1 MGQRLCISIENHG
14 GTACNVYYHWSAYTF
29 SAIEELL
36 PIIEGFEEDGITAE
50 SDEYAI
56 AASIEH
62 HTIALPHDSRAADRN
77 NGLIAVSDDA
87 ATMQFLW
94 RAAEYS
100 IVVDL
105 TTNTFSFDVVTTYDL
120 DDADDKEAFLCWKSP
135 ELLERIKTNPEYQMP
150 IDLREVPL
158 SVDSIQ
164 MLDELLDKPYLYYAP
179 ENTVIV
185 PIC

>member
-1 MGQRLCISIENHG
+1 MGQRLCISIEKNG

-36 PIIEGFEEDGITAE
+36 PIIKGFEEDGITEE

-62 HTIALPHDSRAADRN
+62 HTNALPYDSEAADRN
-77 NGLIAVSDDA
+77 NGLIAVND

-94 RAAEYS
+94 EIAEYY
-100 IVVDL
+100 ITVDL
-105 TTNTFSFDVVTTYDL
+105 TNDTFSFGVVIKYDL
-120 DDADDKEAFLCWKSP
+120 DDADDEEAFLCWKSP

-150 IDLREVPL
+150 IDLKEVPL

>member
-1 MGQRLCISIENHG
+1 MGQRLCISIEKNG

-36 PIIEGFEEDGITAE
+36 PIIKGFEEDGITEE

-56 AASIEH
+56 ASSIER
-62 HTIALPHDSRAADRN
+62 HTKALPVDSEDADRN
-77 NGLIAVSDDA
+77 NGLIAVSA
-87 ATMQFLW
+87 ADMQYLW
-94 RAAEYS
+94 KSAEYN
-100 IVVDL
+100 IAVDL
-105 TTNTFSFDVVTTYDL
+105 TTNTFSFDVVTKYEL
-120 DDADDKEAFLCWKSP
+120 DNADDKEEFLCWKSP
-135 ELLERIKTNPEYQMP
+135 ELLERIKTNPEYQMS

>member
-1 MGQRLCISIENHG
+1 MGQRLCISIKNHG

-29 SAIEELL
+29 SAIDELL
-36 PIIEGFEEDGITAE
+36 PIIKGFEEDGITEE

-56 AASIEH
+56 ATSIEH
-62 HTIALPHDSRAADRN
+62 HTNALPHDNDDADRN
-77 NGLIAVSDDA
+77 DGLIAVNA

-94 RAAEYS
+94 EIAEYD
-100 IVVDL
+100 ITVDL

-120 DDADDKEAFLCWKSP
+120 DNADDKEAFLCWKSP
-135 ELLERIKTNPEYQMP
+135 ELLERIKTNPRYQMS
-150 IDLREVPL
+150 IDLEEVPL

-179 ENTVIV
+179 KNTVIV

>member
-1 MGQRLCISIENHG
+1 MGQRLCINIENHG
-14 GTACNVYYHWSAYTF
+14 GIACSIYYHWSAYTF
-29 SAIEELL
+29 SAIDELL
-36 PIIEGFEEDGITAE
+36 PIIKGFEEDGITEE

-62 HTIALPHDSRAADRN
+62 HTNALPHDNEAADRD
-77 NGLIAVSDDA
+77 NGLIAVNA
-87 ATMQFLW
+87 ATMQFLQKT
-94 RAAEYS
+94 AEYCIS
-100 IVVDL
+100 VDL
-105 TTNTFSFDVVTTYDL
+105 TTNTFSFDVVIKYDL

-179 ENTVIV
+179 ENAVII
-185 PIC
+185 PICG